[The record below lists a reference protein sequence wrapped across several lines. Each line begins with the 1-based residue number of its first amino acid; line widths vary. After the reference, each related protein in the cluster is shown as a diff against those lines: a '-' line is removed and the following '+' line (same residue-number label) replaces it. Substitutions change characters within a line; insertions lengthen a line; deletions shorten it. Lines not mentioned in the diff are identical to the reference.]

1 GPGLVEDA
9 APAEGGALV
18 GGHAAVGDRQAGDAH
33 RGVADVED
41 AGGAAT
47 ADDQLVGARPVDL
60 QVVGD
65 AQLAAA
71 QADGAVQPR
80 GDVDYGGPGVGVG
93 GGDRLPQRADAAV
106 GQVANRE
113 GAGHYPVFQGF
124 QPQSEARRRSGRR
137 GPTSVAGRRTETA
150 GGAQVAQ
157 PTIPRHG

>member
-1 GPGLVEDA
+1 VVDAAADAAAEERAAATAQRLVAAEGAGGDDGRALVEQAASEDIDRVVAGGRRVVLQDITIEGQRGPGLVEDA

-80 GDVDYGGPGVGVG
+80 GEVDYVGPGVGVG
-93 GGDRLPQRADAAV
+93 
-106 GQVANRE
+106 
-113 GAGHYPVFQGF
+113 
-124 QPQSEARRRSGRR
+124 
-137 GPTSVAGRRTETA
+137 
-150 GGAQVAQ
+150 
-157 PTIPRHG
+157 